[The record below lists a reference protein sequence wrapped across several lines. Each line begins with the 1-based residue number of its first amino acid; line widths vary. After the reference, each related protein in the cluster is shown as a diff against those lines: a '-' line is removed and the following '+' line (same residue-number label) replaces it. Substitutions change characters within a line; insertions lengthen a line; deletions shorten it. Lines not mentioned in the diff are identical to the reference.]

1 MGGLHPR
8 ARLPAALPRGLVALG
23 DTGRAGERRT
33 STGMRQGGNHA
44 AESAQRSRAL
54 LLFAAA
60 NLAAVLANAFNIDG
74 LLRDHGWAVAMQW
87 TFVPRLWAAAAVLLL
102 AGAAFAIAGRLRT

>member
-1 MGGLHPR
+1 VHGLNP
-8 ARLPAALPRGLVALG
+8 LLTISLVLFALAW
-23 DTGRAGERRT
+23 
-33 STGMRQGGNHA
+33 
-44 AESAQRSRAL
+44 AERSRAL

-60 NLAAVLANAFNIDG
+60 NLAAVLANAYNIDG
-74 LLRDHGWAVAMQW
+74 LVRDHGWAVAMQW